1 MAEQSIRTASAAAYE
16 LGECP
21 RVDPRTGELLWVDVH
36 VGRLHVG
43 SYDGSAVRTRAT
55 YELGG
60 RVSAVAPAV
69 PDEGW
74 LLATSRGFEHLGPHG
89 RRLIGEVRGLL
100 NDGVRDGRGR
110 FWVGTIS
117 PPEAPY
123 SGVLYRLDPDG
134 GVHEMLRGIGASNGI
149 GWSPDGR
156 WMYLVDSHAKRV
168 DVIEFDIES
177 GALGRRQVFHR
188 YEQGTPDGL
197 AVAARGD
204 VWVAVWDGWR
214 VDRFSPDG
222 RLIRSYRVPT
232 ARPTAC
238 CLLDPTTVLVTSAY
252 WGLDRTEDPDAGR
265 IFVLTFR

>member
-74 LLATSRGFEHLGPHG
+74 LLATSRGLEHLGPHG

-117 PPEAPY
+117 PPEVPY